1 MTAAKDMNLESL
13 KMETGETAAAQ
24 VERDLRE
31 SIIRLELAP
40 GTRLSEQDIA
50 TRMGVSRQ
58 PVREALI
65 ALGKSKLVDIR
76 PNRGTVVVRIS
87 ARQMM
92 EARFVREAIETA
104 VARRASETFDSWTR
118 RRIDTILARQTL
130 AMEAHDHNAFRRED
144 EQFHIAIAEGAG
156 CGLAW
161 NAISDIKAHMDRVC
175 NLQLR
180 HPDSM
185 TRLIAE
191 HQAIITA
198 IDTRDADAA
207 ATAMRAHLNGILA
220 DLPQIEANNPDLF
233 EEVTFL
239 AQAVQGTRPEH
250 EPVRASTV
258 RGFPAP
264 NLDADWSFL
273 TDPPAKT
280 GCVQSSVTRATS

>member
-1 MTAAKDMNLESL
+1 MGLENL
-13 KMETGETAAAQ
+13 KTETGETTATQ

-40 GTRLSEQDIA
+40 GTRLSEQEIA

-92 EARFVREAIETA
+92 EARFVREAIEVA
-104 VARRASETFDSWTR
+104 VARRASESFDSWTR
-118 RRIDTILARQTL
+118 RRVDTILSRQK
-130 AMEAHDHNAFRRED
+130 AAQEMNDHNAFRRED

-161 NAISDIKAHMDRVC
+161 NAIADIKAHMDRVC

-185 TRLIAE
+185 KNLIAE
-191 HQAIITA
+191 HEAIIVA
-198 IDTRDADAA
+198 IDARDAEKAA
-207 ATAMRAHLNGILA
+207 GAMRRHLNGILS
-220 DLPQIEANNPDLF
+220 DLPQIESSNPELF
-233 EEVTFL
+233 E
-239 AQAVQGTRPEH
+239 
-250 EPVRASTV
+250 
-258 RGFPAP
+258 
-264 NLDADWSFL
+264 
-273 TDPPAKT
+273 
-280 GCVQSSVTRATS
+280 

>member
-1 MTAAKDMNLESL
+1 MGLENL
-13 KMETGETAAAQ
+13 KAETGETTAAQ

-40 GTRLSEQDIA
+40 GTRLSEQEIA

-92 EARFVREAIETA
+92 EARFVREAIEVA
-104 VARRASETFDSWTR
+104 VAQRASESFDSWTR
-118 RRIDTILARQTL
+118 RRVDMILSRQR
-130 AMEAHDHNAFRRED
+130 AAEEMHDHNAFRRED

-156 CGLAW
+156 CALAW
-161 NAISDIKAHMDRVC
+161 NAIADIKSHMDRVC

-185 TRLIAE
+185 KNLIAE
-191 HQAIITA
+191 HEAIIVA
-198 IDTRDADAA
+198 IDNRDAEGA
-207 ATAMRAHLNGILA
+207 ATAMRRHLNGILSQ
-220 DLPQIEANNPDLF
+220 LPQIEANHPDLF
-233 EEVTFL
+233 E
-239 AQAVQGTRPEH
+239 
-250 EPVRASTV
+250 
-258 RGFPAP
+258 
-264 NLDADWSFL
+264 
-273 TDPPAKT
+273 
-280 GCVQSSVTRATS
+280 

>member
-1 MTAAKDMNLESL
+1 MVTKDMNLDSL
-13 KMETGETAAAQ
+13 KIETGETAAAQ

-31 SIIRLELAP
+31 SIVRLELAP
-40 GTRLSEQDIA
+40 GTRLSEQEIA

-87 ARQMM
+87 GRQMM
-92 EARFVREAIETA
+92 EARFVREAIEVA
-104 VARRASETFDSWTR
+104 VARRASESFDSWTR
-118 RRIDTILARQTL
+118 RRIDAIIARQKL

-161 NAISDIKAHMDRVC
+161 NAIADIKAHMDRVC

-180 HPDSM
+180 RPDSM
-185 TRLIAE
+185 TRLISE
-191 HQAIITA
+191 HEAIIAA
-198 IDTRDADAA
+198 IDSRTPAEAEA
-207 ATAMRAHLNGILA
+207 AMRRHLNGILA

-233 EEVTFL
+233 E
-239 AQAVQGTRPEH
+239 
-250 EPVRASTV
+250 
-258 RGFPAP
+258 
-264 NLDADWSFL
+264 
-273 TDPPAKT
+273 
-280 GCVQSSVTRATS
+280 

>member
-1 MTAAKDMNLESL
+1 MGLENL
-13 KMETGETAAAQ
+13 KTDTGETTAAQ

-50 TRMGVSRQ
+50 TKMGVSRQ

-104 VARRASETFDSWTR
+104 VARRASESFDSWTR
-118 RRIDTILARQTL
+118 RRIDAILSRQK
-130 AMEAHDHNAFRRED
+130 AAEEMHDHNAFRRED

-156 CGLAW
+156 CGMAW
-161 NAISDIKAHMDRVC
+161 NAVADIKAHMDRVC

-185 TRLIAE
+185 KNLISE
-191 HQAIITA
+191 HEAIITA
-198 IDTRDADAA
+198 IDSRDAEAA
-207 ATAMRAHLNGILA
+207 ATAMRRHLNGILS
-220 DLPQIEANNPDLF
+220 DLPQIEANNPELF
-233 EEVTFL
+233 E
-239 AQAVQGTRPEH
+239 
-250 EPVRASTV
+250 
-258 RGFPAP
+258 
-264 NLDADWSFL
+264 
-273 TDPPAKT
+273 
-280 GCVQSSVTRATS
+280 

>member
-1 MTAAKDMNLESL
+1 MTAAKEMNLESL
-13 KMETGETAAAQ
+13 KIDTGETAAAQ
-24 VERDLRE
+24 VERDLRA
-31 SIIRLELAP
+31 SLIRLELAP
-40 GTRLSEQDIA
+40 GMRLSEQEIA

-118 RRIDTILARQTL
+118 RRIDTILARQKA
-130 AMEAHDHNAFRRED
+130 AMAAHHHTASRGEH
-144 EQFHIAIAEGAG
+144 EQFHSAIADGPG

-191 HQAIITA
+191 HEAIITA
-198 IDTRDADAA
+198 IDARNAEAA
-207 ATAMRAHLNGILA
+207 ATAMRSHLNGILA
-220 DLPQIEANNPDLF
+220 DLPQIEADNPDLF
-233 EEVTFL
+233 E
-239 AQAVQGTRPEH
+239 
-250 EPVRASTV
+250 
-258 RGFPAP
+258 
-264 NLDADWSFL
+264 
-273 TDPPAKT
+273 
-280 GCVQSSVTRATS
+280 

>member
-1 MTAAKDMNLESL
+1 MGLENL
-13 KMETGETAAAQ
+13 KADTGETTAAQ

-92 EARFVREAIETA
+92 EARFVREAIEVA
-104 VARRASETFDSWTR
+104 VARRASENFDSWTR
-118 RRIDTILARQTL
+118 RRIDTILSRQKAAEEL
-130 AMEAHDHNAFRRED
+130 HDHNAFRRED

-156 CGLAW
+156 CGMAW
-161 NAISDIKAHMDRVC
+161 SAVADIKAHMDRVC

-185 TRLIAE
+185 KNLIAE
-191 HQAIITA
+191 HEAIIVA
-198 IDTRDADAA
+198 IDGRDAEAA
-207 ATAMRAHLNGILA
+207 ATAMRRHLNGILS
-220 DLPQIEANNPDLF
+220 DLPQIEADNPDLF
-233 EEVTFL
+233 E
-239 AQAVQGTRPEH
+239 
-250 EPVRASTV
+250 
-258 RGFPAP
+258 
-264 NLDADWSFL
+264 
-273 TDPPAKT
+273 
-280 GCVQSSVTRATS
+280 

>member
-1 MTAAKDMNLESL
+1 MTVAKEMNLESL
-13 KMETGETAAAQ
+13 KLDTGETAAAQ

-31 SIIRLELAP
+31 LIIRLELAP
-40 GTRLSEQDIA
+40 GARLSEQEIA

-104 VARRASETFDSWTR
+104 VARRASESFDSWTR
-118 RRIDTILARQTL
+118 HKIETILDRQK
-130 AMEAHDHNAFRRED
+130 AANEAGDHNAFRRED

-191 HQAIITA
+191 HEAIIHA
-198 IDTRDADAA
+198 IDAKDADAA
-207 ATAMRAHLNGILA
+207 ASAMRIHLNGILA
-220 DLPQIEANNPDLF
+220 DLPQIEAQNPELF
-233 EEVTFL
+233 E
-239 AQAVQGTRPEH
+239 
-250 EPVRASTV
+250 
-258 RGFPAP
+258 
-264 NLDADWSFL
+264 
-273 TDPPAKT
+273 
-280 GCVQSSVTRATS
+280 

>member
-1 MTAAKDMNLESL
+1 MTVTKDMNIESHKL
-13 KMETGETAAAQ
+13 DTGETAAAQ

-31 SIIRLELAP
+31 QIVRLELPP
-40 GTRLSEQDIA
+40 GTRLSEQEIA

-87 ARQMM
+87 ARQMIQ
-92 EARFVREAIETA
+92 ARFVREAIEVA
-104 VARRASETFDSWTR
+104 VARRASEGFDNWTR
-118 RRIDTILARQTL
+118 RRIDTIIARQKATM
-130 AMEAHDHNAFRRED
+130 AADDHNAFRRED

-185 TRLIAE
+185 SRLIAE
-191 HQAIITA
+191 HEAIIAA
-198 IDTRDADAA
+198 IDTRNADNAED
-207 ATAMRAHLNGILA
+207 AMRSHLNGILS
-220 DLPQIEANNPDLF
+220 DLPQIEADNPDLF
-233 EEVTFL
+233 E
-239 AQAVQGTRPEH
+239 
-250 EPVRASTV
+250 
-258 RGFPAP
+258 
-264 NLDADWSFL
+264 
-273 TDPPAKT
+273 
-280 GCVQSSVTRATS
+280 

>member
-1 MTAAKDMNLESL
+1 MVVLNGCQRIMAAHVMGLEIL
-13 KMETGETAAAQ
+13 KTETGETTAAQ

-31 SIIRLELAP
+31 AIIRLELAP
-40 GTRLSEQDIA
+40 GTRLSEQEIA

-92 EARFVREAIETA
+92 EARFVREAIEVA
-104 VARRASETFDSWTR
+104 VARRASEGFDNWTR
-118 RRIDTILARQTL
+118 RRVDTILSRQRA

-161 NAISDIKAHMDRVC
+161 NAVADIKAHMDRVC

-185 TRLIAE
+185 KNLISE
-191 HQAIITA
+191 HEAIIVA
-198 IDTRDADAA
+198 IDSKDSDASAA
-207 ATAMRAHLNGILA
+207 AMRRHLNGILS
-220 DLPQIEANNPDLF
+220 DLPQIEAQNPELF
-233 EEVTFL
+233 E
-239 AQAVQGTRPEH
+239 
-250 EPVRASTV
+250 
-258 RGFPAP
+258 
-264 NLDADWSFL
+264 
-273 TDPPAKT
+273 
-280 GCVQSSVTRATS
+280 

>member
-1 MTAAKDMNLESL
+1 MGLENL
-13 KMETGETAAAQ
+13 KTETGETTAAQ

-40 GTRLSEQDIA
+40 GTRLSEQEIA

-65 ALGKSKLVDIR
+65 ALGKSRLVDIR

-104 VARRASETFDSWTR
+104 VARRASDSFDNWTR
-118 RRIDTILARQTL
+118 RRIDTILSRQKAAEEL
-130 AMEAHDHNAFRRED
+130 HDHNAFRRED

-156 CGLAW
+156 CGMAW
-161 NAISDIKAHMDRVC
+161 SAVADIKAHMDRVC

-185 TRLIAE
+185 KNLIAQHE
-191 HQAIITA
+191 AIIAA
-198 IDTRDADAA
+198 IDSRDAEAA
-207 ATAMRAHLNGILA
+207 AGAMRQHLNGILS
-220 DLPQIEANNPDLF
+220 DLPQIEANHPDLF
-233 EEVTFL
+233 E
-239 AQAVQGTRPEH
+239 
-250 EPVRASTV
+250 
-258 RGFPAP
+258 
-264 NLDADWSFL
+264 
-273 TDPPAKT
+273 
-280 GCVQSSVTRATS
+280 

>member
-1 MTAAKDMNLESL
+1 MNLESL
-13 KMETGETAAAQ
+13 KIDTGETAAAQ

-31 SIIRLELAP
+31 SIIQLELTP
-40 GTRLSEQDIA
+40 GMRLSEQEIA

-87 ARQMM
+87 ARKMM

-104 VARRASETFDSWTR
+104 VARRASEAFDSWTR
-118 RRIDTILARQTL
+118 HKIDTVLDRQKA
-130 AMEAHDHNAFRRED
+130 AMAVHDHNAFRRED

-161 NAISDIKAHMDRVC
+161 SAISDIKAHMDRVC

-185 TRLIAE
+185 VRLIAE
-191 HQAIITA
+191 HEAIINA
-198 IDTRDADAA
+198 IDTRNADAA
-207 ATAMRAHLNGILA
+207 EAAMRGHLNGILA
-220 DLPQIEANNPDLF
+220 DLPQIEADNPDLF
-233 EEVTFL
+233 E
-239 AQAVQGTRPEH
+239 
-250 EPVRASTV
+250 
-258 RGFPAP
+258 
-264 NLDADWSFL
+264 
-273 TDPPAKT
+273 
-280 GCVQSSVTRATS
+280 